1 MKLKHF
7 SCYAHFFRK
16 LERFSSD
23 RPQSNSLMRV
33 MNLENHSGQQ
43 IQNVPHWR
51 ENCCSTK
58 VVQII
63 SSGPPLI
70 LNLSIYSV
78 RKKYNNVNPKFN
90 LNDWFADKFHG
101 SETVMYV
108 SSTNCYMRRQHLPA
122 LVLIIGPFSPPI
134 VLHLHGSNACI
145 DLVACSRL
153 IKRHM

>member
-23 RPQSNSLMRV
+23 RPKSNSLMSV

-51 ENCCSTK
+51 ERLLFYKGRPNNLK
-58 VVQII
+58 WVV
-63 SSGPPLI
+63 SCFKSC
-70 LNLSIYSV
+70 IYSV
-78 RKKYNNVNPKFN
+78 RKKHNNVNPKFN

-122 LVLIIGPFSPPI
+122 LVLIIGPL
-134 VLHLHGSNACI
+134 VHRLYCI
-145 DLVACSRL
+145 CMEAMLASILWHAVA
-153 IKRHM
+153 